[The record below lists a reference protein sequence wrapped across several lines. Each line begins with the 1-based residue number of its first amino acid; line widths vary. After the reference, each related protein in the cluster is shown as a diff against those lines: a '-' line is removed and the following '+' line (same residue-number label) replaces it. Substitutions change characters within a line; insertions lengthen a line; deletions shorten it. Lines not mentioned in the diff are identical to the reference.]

1 MNSIGMKNLKKWKMI
16 LRRGHSGVFMRRHVL
31 GERTRVSQAAT
42 VSVQTKKY
50 LCADRWGGRSREG
63 GRMEV
68 GSVLLPDIAGLREY
82 QYR

>member
-42 VSVQTKKY
+42 VRVQTKKY
-50 LCADRWGGRSREG
+50 LCALKCGGKLREG
-63 GRMEV
+63 GSNAVISAIVTDE
-68 GSVLLPDIAGLREY
+68 
-82 QYR
+82 